1 MYIILYEEHFLTFT
15 TFKKYLILTKCYQ
28 IIMLPIVKG
37 ILEGERRSL
46 ARAISIIDNDEN
58 DSHRIISEIFSKTG
72 NAKIV
77 GFTGSGGAGKSS
89 LIGKLVPNFQ
99 ALGYRVAVIA
109 VDPTSPITGGA
120 ILGDRVRMQNAID
133 NDRVFMRSIASRG
146 ALGGVSK
153 SLRNV
158 IRILDAAGYDLVL
171 VESVG
176 AGQLEVEISK
186 IVNLTAVVFTPNT
199 GDNIQAV
206 KAGLTEIGDLYI
218 INKADLDGAMA
229 LFNSVLDLIGETE
242 RKPVVLKV
250 SAKTGKGI
258 RELATAIDKILRA
271 RNSNYKEKERK
282 MLELELKDMVLNR
295 IVQRATSMLNEND
308 KYFLFVDELAS
319 KKIDPYQAA
328 EKLAAVILK

>member
-1 MYIILYEEHFLTFT
+1 
-15 TFKKYLILTKCYQ
+15 
-28 IIMLPIVKG
+28 MLPIVKG

-46 ARAISIIDNDEN
+46 AKAISIIDNDEH

-133 NDRVFMRSIASRG
+133 DDRVFMRSIASRG

-176 AGQLEVEISK
+176 AGQVEVEISK

-250 SAKTGKGI
+250 SAKTGKGT
-258 RELATAIDKILRA
+258 RELATAIDKLLSVRS
-271 RNSNYKEKERK
+271 SNYKEKERK
-282 MLELELKDMVLNR
+282 MLELELRDMVLNM
-295 IVQRATSMLNEND
+295 IVQKAISMLNEND
-308 KYFLFVDELAS
+308 KYFLFIDELAS